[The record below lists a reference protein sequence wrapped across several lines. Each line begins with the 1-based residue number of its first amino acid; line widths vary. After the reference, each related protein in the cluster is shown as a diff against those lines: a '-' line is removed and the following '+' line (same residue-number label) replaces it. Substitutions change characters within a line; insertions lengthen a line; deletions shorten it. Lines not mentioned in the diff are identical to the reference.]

1 MKISAKGIA
10 SLVRTLSKT
19 ANTPHFTSAIIV
31 AAGKGTRM
39 QDASGKTKQ
48 HLTLCGI
55 PVVARTLM
63 AFEKCDKINE
73 IIIVARKE
81 EMGEYERYAS
91 EYGITKISAVV
102 KGGQTRQDSVLCG
115 FEAIDD
121 RCEFV
126 AIHDGARCLI
136 TVENIDA
143 VLHDAYAY
151 GAATAATMATDSIKR
166 ADKYGFI
173 TETVERENLWTVQT
187 PQIFKTELYRA
198 AAYVCKDEGFT
209 ATDDNALAEH
219 VGFRVKLTDVGREN
233 IKITTPTDLTV
244 AEAILSQREK

>member
-1 MKISAKGIA
+1 MKISAKEIA

-39 QDASGKTKQ
+39 QDPSGKTKQ

-55 PVVARTLM
+55 PVVARTLI
-63 AFEKCDKINE
+63 AFEKCDRINE
-73 IIIVARKE
+73 IIVVARKE
-81 EMGEYERYAS
+81 EMGEYAHYAR

-102 KGGQTRQDSVLCG
+102 EGGNTRQSSVLCG
-115 FEAIDD
+115 FEAINDKS
-121 RCEFV
+121 EFV

-136 TVENIDA
+136 TKENIDA

-151 GAATAATMATDSIKR
+151 GAATAATTATDSIKR
-166 ADKYGFI
+166 ADSYGFI
-173 TETVERENLWTVQT
+173 AETVERENLWTVQT
-187 PQIFKTELYRA
+187 PQVFKTELYRA
-198 AAYVCKDEGFT
+198 AAYVCRDESFT

-233 IKITTPTDLTV
+233 IKITTPTDITV
-244 AEAILSQREK
+244 AEAILTSREK